1 MKDTEK
7 EDISILLRY
16 EVTEKEPCDVSRY
29 DRNVYVFVVRSGRNT
44 ELLTELVNTESL

>member
-16 EVTEKEPCDVSRY
+16 EVTEKEPYGVSRH
-29 DRNVYVFVVRSGRNT
+29 DRNVYVVDDRLHRLEAPLNPKEVRS
-44 ELLTELVNTESL
+44 